1 MAINKDKKKNL
12 IELYIDLI
20 NESDVVIFLDTQHL
34 NVKEIEVFKDTLSRV
49 NAKYILIKNTLFKKA
64 FEQSNKEILTEVKDL
79 HGYNACVFFKDN
91 IPSIMKLVSDFVK
104 SNELNINFGIL
115 ESYIVGNQDIIEL
128 SGVFSTEKL
137 ISDVLFILNNGISKL
152 IYTINYYNQMLVNTL
167 DSISKSK
174 GGE

>member
-91 IPSIMKLVSDFVK
+91 IPSIMKLVSDK
-104 SNELNINFGIL
+104 
-115 ESYIVGNQDIIEL
+115 
-128 SGVFSTEKL
+128 
-137 ISDVLFILNNGISKL
+137 LFIFIIWLN
-152 IYTINYYNQMLVNTL
+152 
-167 DSISKSK
+167 SI
-174 GGE
+174 